1 MITALG
7 LWRNFAGAFGDCA
20 GPFCG
25 LAGPDRSVR
34 RSWAFDDL
42 EVIMILRHA
51 LLAAACLAISPA
63 QGGQSAPTLEMSADG
78 EIQIGVD
85 GHVSDYRLQ
94 SKLPETLAR
103 LIDHDVRGWRF
114 EPVLVNGVPV
124 VAKTAM
130 HLDLKAEPAANDSYT
145 MRIANV
151 AFGEPRRSHDHER
164 PPVYPDAAVAA
175 HLGAKVLLYVRLDE
189 TGKVVEVQ
197 PYQTSLDARASS
209 ENEAEH
215 WRKMF
220 EKASVTAAR
229 SWRFDLSETVN
240 GRPIGTTAIVP
251 IVYNV
256 VGAGTQKPGPG
267 EWKPYLP
274 GPIHPAPWIKSEQ
287 VADNRDLSAL
297 RDGQALS
304 LDTRFR
310 LKDDVI
316 GKTL

>member
-1 MITALG
+1 
-7 LWRNFAGAFGDCA
+7 
-20 GPFCG
+20 
-25 LAGPDRSVR
+25 
-34 RSWAFDDL
+34 
-42 EVIMILRHA
+42 MILRHA
-51 LLAAACLAISPA
+51 FLAAACLTAVNMPA
-63 QGGQSAPTLEMSADG
+63 LAGKSAPTLEMRADG

-94 SKLPETLAR
+94 SKLPATLAD
-103 LIDHDVRGWRF
+103 LIDHAVRGWVF
-114 EPVLVNGVPV
+114 VPVLVDGVPV

-151 AFGEPRRSHDHER
+151 AFGEPRRSHDHVR
-164 PPVYPDAAVAA
+164 PPAYPAAAVAA
-175 HLGAKVLLYVRLDE
+175 RLGAKVLLYVRLDE
-189 TGKVVEVQ
+189 TGTVVEAQ

-215 WRKMF
+215 WRKIF
-220 EKASVTAAR
+220 EQASVAAAR
-229 SWRFDLSETVN
+229 NWHFELSETVN
-240 GRPIGTTAIVP
+240 GHPIGTTAIVP

-256 VGAGTQKPGPG
+256 VGAGTHNPAPG

-274 GPIHPAPWIKSEQ
+274 GPVHPAPWIQSEP
-287 VADNRDLSAL
+287 VADNRDLSGL
-297 RDGQALS
+297 QDGQALS
-304 LDTRFR
+304 LDSRFR